1 MYKKKKYLR
10 DQLIFYLNK
19 YLSKPNLKMKP
30 VIRTIKDMLN
40 KKVSITP
47 KQFGSVIKF
56 IEREPKFINTN
67 RETIITYF
75 SPIIKGWEDYQE
87 EMRNDS
93 SNNLETIL
101 S

>member
-19 YLSKPNLKMKP
+19 YLSKQNLKMKP

-40 KKVSITP
+40 KNVSITP

-87 EMRNDS
+87 EMRTDS

>member
-1 MYKKKKYLR
+1 MYKKKKLLR

-30 VIRTIKDMLN
+30 VMITIQEMLN

-47 KQFGSVIKF
+47 RQFGSVIKF
-56 IEREPKFINTN
+56 IEREPQFINTN
-67 RETIITYF
+67 REEIISYF
-75 SPIIKGWEDYQE
+75 SPIIKGWEHYQKE
-87 EMRNDS
+87 KRNNS
-93 SNNLETIL
+93 INNLETLL

>member
-40 KKVSITP
+40 KNVSITP

-75 SPIIKGWEDYQE
+75 SPIIKGWEDYHE
-87 EMRNDS
+87 EMRNNS
-93 SNNLETIL
+93 TNNLETIL